1 MVRAVSK
8 RKTLTVRTPA
18 VVAKTRF
25 HSRLEGLV
33 QAEIDKIKEEMSTG
47 IYDQLAYWRS
57 VGIIEGL
64 KGSLRLC
71 DDLERDLE

>member
-1 MVRAVSK
+1 MRAAS
-8 RKTLTVRTPA
+8 RRRTLTVRTPA